1 MSNTPTSLPT
11 GKLPAEL
18 LAQLI
23 STLPIDDPAL
33 FLGPGVGEDAAIIDT
48 GRISAAGSS
57 STRGHGVCADARRK
71 KKQLSAEDAEERGEL
86 QRQKREVCADAR
98 QQHVGE
104 TFAVSRRHL
113 PALGER
119 QTAIPGREEASNRTA
134 TNMPRQDG
142 ADMLLAAK
150 SDPITF
156 ATDEIGYYAVNV
168 CANDLA
174 VCGARPRFYLPTVLL
189 PEGTTEVDVREIC
202 DQLGAA
208 CRALDIVV
216 AGGHTEVTT
225 AVNQPVVAGTLLGEV
240 ARGKV
245 VRTGGCRPGDVVL
258 LVGSAGVEGT
268 SIIAREMRG
277 KLLEQGW
284 SEAELD
290 EAANYLYEP
299 GISVLGPALAAAESE
314 RVTAMHDPTEGGVA
328 TGLWE
333 LADASGCGLEVELAA
348 IAVTPLTAAA
358 CAAFGLDPL
367 GTIASGGLLA
377 TAAPENVDALQGL
390 WQEMGRQV
398 QPIGRVLPA
407 GEGVYGLRDG
417 RRVALERFDADEI
430 VKLWAE

>member
-1 MSNTPTSLPT
+1 MSNTAISLPT

-33 FLGPGVGEDAAIIDT
+33 FLGPGVGEDAAIIEF
-48 GRISAAGSS
+48 GKVSS
-57 STRGHGVCADARRK
+57 
-71 KKQLSAEDAEERGEL
+71 Q
-86 QRQKREVCADAR
+86 
-98 QQHVGE
+98 
-104 TFAVSRRHL
+104 
-113 PALGER
+113 
-119 QTAIPGREEASNRTA
+119 
-134 TNMPRQDG
+134 QDG
-142 ADMLLAAK
+142 TDILLAAK

-156 ATDEIGYYAVNV
+156 ATDEIGFYAVNV

-174 VCGARPRFYLPTVLL
+174 VCGARPRFYLATVLL
-189 PEGTTEVDVREIC
+189 PEGTTEVDVRGIC

-216 AGGHTEVTT
+216 AGGHTEVTA
-225 AVNQPVVAGTLLGEV
+225 AVNQAVVAGTLLGEV

-258 LVGSAGVEGT
+258 LLGSAAVEGT
-268 SIIAREMRG
+268 SIIAREKRAA
-277 KLLEQGW
+277 LLGQGW

-299 GISVLGPALAAAESE
+299 GISVLAPALAAADTEL
-314 RVTAMHDPTEGGVA
+314 VTAMHDPTEGGVA

-333 LADASGCGLEVELAA
+333 LAEASGCGLEVELAA
-348 IAVTPLTAAA
+348 VAVTSLTAAA

-377 TAAPENVDALQGL
+377 TAAEEDAAELMEL
-390 WQEMGRQV
+390 WREMGRQGQV
-398 QPIGRVLPA
+398 IGRVLPKE
-407 GEGVYGLRDG
+407 EGVYGVRDG
-417 RRVALERFDADEI
+417 RRVVLPRFDADEI
-430 VKLWAE
+430 VKLW